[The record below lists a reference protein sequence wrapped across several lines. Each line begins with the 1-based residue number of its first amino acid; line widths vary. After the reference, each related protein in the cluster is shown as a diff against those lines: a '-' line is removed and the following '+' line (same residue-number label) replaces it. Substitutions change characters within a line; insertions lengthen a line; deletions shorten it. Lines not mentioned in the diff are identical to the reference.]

1 MICSSCGA
9 SKPYTSHFDI
19 TNASARVNDMLRTF
33 PIPSAQSSVIFQMQ
47 LDIENDIRHYS
58 LEVSQFRSRLLYLQ
72 QKQDLLV
79 KHLEHLKSLSAPI
92 RRLPVEL
99 LTRIFAICAA
109 AGVRLSSGASQL
121 WTSYELWESKFRPA
135 GLEFALDLCL
145 MRSQSRPLTLEL
157 HACELD
163 DDQDDPMIRR
173 AAEQC
178 ARWRHIIMHNL
189 DGRSLPGLV
198 GYGRSF
204 PLLETLE
211 ISYFGDRDPGLQI
224 FNSAPRLRSLKT
236 TRLPSVEDLDS
247 FAPCDQITEL
257 EVSCGFEFNVYEKLG
272 NRFPN
277 LKTMVYADVD
287 HSNIPEPDEIPF
299 RTLPYLTTLE
309 FRLSDDNQISHERNL
324 LEMIITNLTLP
335 SLSTLTIINKVEV
348 VSWIYKGIWPHQT
361 SPPRI
366 RPALRQRPHCFPQAL
381 LVELRLKEIYRKGYD
396 FSQVEPRFQFPDI
409 VTPRFLTAL
418 HLYNHGLALSSP
430 LVPKLES
437 PDFTVDRDLF
447 DDELF
452 WKMVA
457 SRWIPETEYT
467 LTIGVNCL
475 RSVSIFVL
483 GGNLQKDV
491 EERLRHLVQAGL
503 KVSVRI
509 LT

>member
-1 MICSSCGA
+1 
-9 SKPYTSHFDI
+9 
-19 TNASARVNDMLRTF
+19 
-33 PIPSAQSSVIFQMQ
+33 
-47 LDIENDIRHYS
+47 
-58 LEVSQFRSRLLYLQ
+58 
-72 QKQDLLV
+72 
-79 KHLEHLKSLSAPI
+79 
-92 RRLPVEL
+92 
-99 LTRIFAICAA
+99 
-109 AGVRLSSGASQL
+109 
-121 WTSYELWESKFRPA
+121 
-135 GLEFALDLCL
+135 

-287 HSNIPEPDEIPF
+287 HSNIPEPDEIPL

-361 SPPRI
+361 FSDLFQCSGCSLT
-366 RPALRQRPHCFPQAL
+366 ALHLEFVPLSDKDLIAFLRLNPL

-396 FSQVEPRFQFPDI
+396 FSRVEPRFQFPDI
-409 VTPRFLTAL
+409 ITPRFLTAL
-418 HLYNHGLALSSP
+418 HSYNHGLALSSP

-437 PDFTVDRDLF
+437 LDFTVDRDLF

-452 WKMVA
+452 WKMVV

-483 GGNLQKDV
+483 GGKLQKDV
-491 EERLRHLVQAGL
+491 EERLRHLEQAGL